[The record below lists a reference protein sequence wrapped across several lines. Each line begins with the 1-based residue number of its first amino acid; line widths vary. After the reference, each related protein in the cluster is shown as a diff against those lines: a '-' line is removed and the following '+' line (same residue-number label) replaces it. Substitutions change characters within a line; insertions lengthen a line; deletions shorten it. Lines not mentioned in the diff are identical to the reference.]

1 MSGGAVGAVAVP
13 NIRSA
18 RPGRR
23 TNATIQVA
31 RTMQTLVSNN
41 DPTYNELVAQSVV
54 FVCKKTEMA
63 RPSRA
68 NAQVVH
74 MRGVGWMNM
83 QLARHPVDRKDA
95 LGLNFIFRT
104 FVVDK
109 LDEYKNDRFLPN
121 RLEEDQSNPTGMSMR
136 AYTPLDSDPS
146 FDLSFIRDQLL
157 NKTFGDI
164 EGNAISLEQSRYVD
178 LEHTPRV
185 GNPAKYDALA
195 RLLYEWR
202 VDGVVINDQVKE
214 IKSGSIVDSHTTFNV
229 AVRGPCNVRNANVS
243 SYNAGQTAI
252 AGDAPAITKV
262 MKDVPQEFDPHPQCG
277 DAYLLCLHLVPDSAA
292 DKMRFEYR
300 YWSARRLEEIAKRF
314 LTRSGASRDPLGPF
328 PAYPHGM
335 NAIPGEVAQ
344 DDGKRFNRSA
354 LSALH
359 ILEEQLFATI
369 VGAWRIGRV
378 IDTHAAVDQDE
389 ERVPF
394 MVGGQQVRVAVSRVN
409 VDIKWMGLLHLRQVY
424 GTNAMEPTLYGAVS
438 GQSYP
443 GGSVVLGVE
452 YDARGL
458 RCLPIDIGEVY
469 ATLSRVDRSVDS
481 FYDLFMGYNNA
492 YNQLVRAESVT
503 PLALKSFR
511 LVEVLRLFI
520 LAVNIYVKDIKP
532 DTSADAMKV
541 KTDIASVFNSKFKDE
556 LDKPSRRFA
565 TLQTYQLQKQY
576 SDNVKRLD
584 AEIRAFKTSPD
595 SYGFISDTSDCT
607 DVDGNEMLKAKKEL
621 VKLKTDAV
629 DLIKKLTG
637 KIDEFPKMYMNDVNA
652 DGIEGIGK
660 FVTMV
665 TKYFEADRA
674 RKRNLKLK
682 IRLSIIDA
690 FNKQQEDLK
699 KRQEAV
705 LKLQTTFRAAR
716 DKSAATVNPPPSPPS
731 GTGLTV
737 YEAQAELEYSINRMQ
752 MIKDILSRIVFESDD
767 DVMNAVVALDR
778 ANVHQLLQY
787 QAQLGIPVEPALLMP
802 PPASQPTQPP
812 SQPTQPP
819 SQPTQLEGPAVGSEA
834 KRGSSSQSLTD
845 FMRGT
850 GIMREFVQQ
859 SRATPSSQSSSGDR
873 VSDAI
878 SAASDALNDYVMGDA
893 SNSAD
898 SRSSSSAS
906 RPSSNEGSRKG
917 SRAST
922 PSRKRTSSSVQ
933 AEDHG
938 AGAIPTNLQL
948 QIEDDEELHTVRL
961 PEKQSSKSLKRQ
973 QRGSGSQD

>member
-1 MSGGAVGAVAVP
+1 MSGGSVGAVAVP

-83 QLARHPVDRKDA
+83 QLARHPVDRNDA

-104 FVVDK
+104 PVVTELKD
-109 LDEYKNDRFLPN
+109 YTNDSLLPN
-121 RLEEDQSNPTGMSMR
+121 RLKEDQSNPTGMSMR

-146 FDLSFIRDQLL
+146 FDLSFIRDELL
-157 NKTFGDI
+157 NQTFGDI
-164 EGNAISLEQSRYVD
+164 EGNPISLEQSRYVD

-214 IKSGSIVDSHTTFNV
+214 IKNGSIVDSHTTFNV

-243 SYNAGQTAI
+243 SYNAGQSAI
-252 AGDAPAITKV
+252 AGDAPSITKV

-277 DAYLLCLHLVPDSAA
+277 DAYLLCLHLVPDSAP

-328 PAYPHGM
+328 PVYPHGM
-335 NAIPGEVAQ
+335 NPIPGEVAQ

-389 ERVPF
+389 QRVPF
-394 MVGGQQVRVAVSRVN
+394 LIGGQQVRVAVSRVN
-409 VDIKWMGLLHLRQVY
+409 VDVKWMGLLDMRQVY
-424 GTNAMEPTLYGAVS
+424 GTNAMEPTLYGAGS
-438 GQSYP
+438 GLSYP
-443 GGSVVLGVE
+443 GASVVLGLE

-481 FYDLFMGYNNA
+481 FYELFLGYNKA
-492 YNQLVRAESVT
+492 YNQRIRGQFVT
-503 PLALKSFR
+503 PFALKAFT
-511 LVEVLRLFI
+511 LVETLRLFMS
-520 LAVNIYVKDIKP
+520 AVNIYYADIRNEGSVEAKNVKK
-532 DTSADAMKV
+532 
-541 KTDIASVFNSKFKDE
+541 DIASVFNAQFENE
-556 LDKPSRRFA
+556 LNKKSDRFA
-565 TLQTYQLQKQY
+565 ALQTYTLQQKY
-576 SDNVKRLD
+576 RDNVKRLD
-584 AEIRAFKTSPD
+584 AEIREFKTSPD

-607 DVDGNEMLKAKKEL
+607 DVDGNEMLKAKKAL
-621 VKLKTDAV
+621 VKLKTDAL
-629 DLIKKLTG
+629 DLIEKFMDQTG
-637 KIDEFPKMYMNDVNA
+637 RFPGEYMNDVNA
-652 DGIEGIGK
+652 NGLDGMRRFIGI
-660 FVTMV
+660 VTN
-665 TKYFEADRA
+665 YFESDRE
-674 RKRNLKLK
+674 RKRNLKRKIGNSILDALK
-682 IRLSIIDA
+682 
-690 FNKQQEDLK
+690 KQQQEVK
-699 KRQEAV
+699 KKEEAL
-705 LKLQTTFRAAR
+705 LKLQRAFRSAK
-716 DKSAATVNPPPSPPS
+716 DKSAASVNPSPSPSP
-731 GTGLTV
+731 GTRLTV
-737 YEAQAELEYSINRMQ
+737 YEAQADLASSKIRLHMIERMMEQISFLTPMAALQAKNFLEGGTVEEL
-752 MIKDILSRIVFESDD
+752 L
-767 DVMNAVVALDR
+767 AV
-778 ANVHQLLQY
+778 
-787 QAQLGIPVEPALLMP
+787 QAQLGIPVDDTAALLMP
-802 PPASQPTQPP
+802 PPPSQPPLAPQPPPQPQPTQPSQP
-812 SQPTQPP
+812 SQLP
-819 SQPTQLEGPAVGSEA
+819 EGSGIA
-834 KRGSSSQSLTD
+834 SQSLTD

-850 GIMREFVQQ
+850 GIMRDFVQQ
-859 SRATPSSQSSSGDR
+859 SRATPSTQSSSGDR

-917 SRAST
+917 SRSST
-922 PSRKRTSSSVQ
+922 PSRKRTSSSRQV
-933 AEDHG
+933 EDHG
-938 AGAIPTNLQL
+938 AGAIPTDLQL
-948 QIEDDEELHTVRL
+948 QIEDDEELQTVRL